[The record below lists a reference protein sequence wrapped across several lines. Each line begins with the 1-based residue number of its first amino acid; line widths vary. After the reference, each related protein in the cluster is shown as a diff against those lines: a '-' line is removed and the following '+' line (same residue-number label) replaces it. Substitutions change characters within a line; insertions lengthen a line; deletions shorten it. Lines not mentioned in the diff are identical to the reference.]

1 MKTLEQRVKVLE
13 NAFDLNTSDYE
24 DKSELESFY
33 KELVSLK
40 SKNQVLINVFGLGLK
55 YNSLLYKI
63 KDLLDK

>member
-24 DKSELESFY
+24 DKFKLESFY

-55 YNSLLYKI
+55 YNNLLYKI